1 MIAQSWALAI
11 DRIRANILRSS
22 LTMLGV
28 IIGVAAVVAL
38 VSMGTAVENDIDDQ
52 FASLGADTLTI
63 QPGDS
68 PIPGALGGSEGGSGG
83 GLGGRA
89 TPNLATVDSDATLT
103 SADLEAVE
111 SVPGVEEAAPV
122 VQERAMVTAGA
133 EEVATTVVATTSGLG
148 SIEGWEIAAG
158 SFLPELADSGT
169 LDVAVLGSTVAAELG
184 LDPAEAVGSTVTI
197 DGQSYGIVGVLEEVG
212 VSFVPADDG
221 IIVPLAG
228 AEGTIVDRD
237 PDYSQIR
244 VLAGDEPAVVGA
256 AVADALR
263 STRDV
268 GNGDDDFAVVESTAI
283 IDTASEISGTLTM
296 MTTIIGGVSLVVGAI
311 GIANMMLVAVRE
323 RSREIGI
330 RRAVGATRSDITGQ
344 FLVESVVLSVLGGV
358 IGIALGGILAVW
370 LSTALLGLSAAV
382 SQVAVVGA
390 LLVSVFVGMAAG
402 IGPAWQ
408 AASVDP
414 TVALR
419 YE

>member
-1 MIAQSWALAI
+1 M
-11 DRIRANILRSS
+11 
-22 LTMLGV
+22 
-28 IIGVAAVVAL
+28 
-38 VSMGTAVENDIDDQ
+38 
-52 FASLGADTLTI
+52 
-63 QPGDS
+63 
-68 PIPGALGGSEGGSGG
+68 
-83 GLGGRA
+83 
-89 TPNLATVDSDATLT
+89 DSDATLT
-103 SADLEAVE
+103 AVDLDAIH
-111 SVPGVEEAAPV
+111 SVPGVDAAAPV
-122 VQERAMVTAGA
+122 VQERAVVAAAG
-133 EEVATTVVATTSGLG
+133 EEVAATVVATTSRLG
-148 SIEGWEIAAG
+148 SIEGWDTAAG

-169 LDVAVLGSTVAAELG
+169 LDVAVLGSSLASELG
-184 LDPAEAVGSTVTI
+184 LDAAEAVGSTVTI
-197 DGQSYGIVGVLEEVG
+197 DGRSYGIVGVLEEVG

-221 IIVPLAG
+221 IIIPLAG

-237 PDYSQIR
+237 PEYSQIR
-244 VLAGDEPAVVGA
+244 VLAGDDPAVVSA
-256 AVADALR
+256 AVTDTLR
-263 STRDV
+263 SSRGV
-268 GNGDDDFAVVESTAI
+268 GDGDEDFAVVESTAI

-344 FLVESVVLSVLGGV
+344 FLLESVVLSVLGGV

-370 LSTALLGLSAAV
+370 LSTALLGLTAAV
-382 SQVAVVGA
+382 SQTAVVGA
-390 LLVSVFVGMAAG
+390 LAVSVFVGMAAG

>member
-11 DRIRANILRSS
+11 DRIRANMLRSS

-28 IIGVAAVVAL
+28 IIGVASVVAL
-38 VSMGTAVENDIDDQ
+38 VSMGTAVENDIDAE

-68 PIPGALGGSEGGSGG
+68 PIPGALGGSDGGGGG
-83 GLGGRA
+83 GLGGRT
-89 TPNLATVDSDATLT
+89 TPNLAMVDSDATLT
-103 SADLEAVE
+103 SSDLDAI
-111 SVPGVEEAAPV
+111 STVPGVASAAPV
-122 VQERAMVTAGA
+122 VQERATVAAAG
-133 EEVATTVVATTSGLG
+133 EEVATTVVATTSELS
-148 SIEGWEIAAG
+148 SIEGWEMAAG
-158 SFLPELADSGT
+158 SFLPELADSGA
-169 LDVAVLGSTVAAELG
+169 LDVAVLGSNVAAELG
-184 LDPAEAVGSTVTI
+184 LDPAEAIGSTVTV
-197 DGQSYGIVGVLEEVG
+197 DGQRYGIIGVLEEIG
-212 VSFVPADDG
+212 VSFVAADDG
-221 IIVPLAG
+221 IIVSLAG

-244 VLAGDEPAVVGA
+244 VLAGDEPTVVSA
-256 AVADALR
+256 AITDTLR
-263 STRDV
+263 STRGV

-358 IGIALGGILAVW
+358 IGIVLGGVLAVW
-370 LSTALLGLSAAV
+370 LSTALLGLTAAV
-382 SQVAVVGA
+382 SQIAVLGA
-390 LLVSVFVGMAAG
+390 LLVSVFVGMLAG

>member
-38 VSMGTAVENDIDDQ
+38 VSIGTAVENDIDAQ
-52 FASLGADTLTI
+52 FASLGADTLTV

-68 PIPGALGGSEGGSGG
+68 AVAGSLADREGGFGSTP
-83 GLGGRA
+83 
-89 TPNLATVDSDATLT
+89 TPNLSAVESDATLT
-103 SADLEAVE
+103 SADLDAIE
-111 SVPGVEEAAPV
+111 SVPGVEAAAPL
-122 VQERAMVTAGA
+122 VQERATVVGAG

-148 SIEGWEIAAG
+148 SIEGWETAAG

-169 LDVAVLGSTVAAELG
+169 LDVAVLGSGLAEELG
-184 LDPAEAVGSTVTI
+184 LDPADAVGTTVTV
-197 DGQSYGIVGVLEEVG
+197 DGHSYGIVGVLKEVG
-212 VSFVPADDG
+212 VSFVPADDS
-221 IIVPLAG
+221 IIIPLAG
-228 AEGTIVDRD
+228 AEGSIVDRD
-237 PDYSQIR
+237 SDFSQIR
-244 VLAGDEPAVVGA
+244 VLAGDDPTVVSTAVT
-256 AVADALR
+256 DMLR
-263 STRDV
+263 STRDIDT
-268 GNGDDDFAVVESTAI
+268 GDDDFAVVESTSI

-344 FLVESVVLSVLGGV
+344 FLVESVVLSTLGGL
-358 IGIALGGILAVW
+358 IGIVFGAVLAVW
-370 LSTALLGLSAAV
+370 LSSALLGLTAAV

-390 LLVSVFVGMAAG
+390 LVVSVLVGMAAG

>member
-38 VSMGTAVENDIDDQ
+38 VSMGTAVENDIDAQ

-68 PIPGALGGSEGGSGG
+68 AVAGSLADRDGGFGGTP
-83 GLGGRA
+83 
-89 TPNLATVDSDATLT
+89 TPNLSAVESDATLT
-103 SADLEAVE
+103 SADLDAIE
-111 SVPGVEEAAPV
+111 SVPGVEAAAPL
-122 VQERAMVTAGA
+122 VQERATVVGAG

-148 SIEGWEIAAG
+148 SIEGWETAAG

-169 LDVAVLGSTVAAELG
+169 LDVAVLGSGLAEELG
-184 LDPAEAVGSTVTI
+184 LDPADAVGTTVTV
-197 DGQSYGIVGVLEEVG
+197 DGHSYGIVGVLEEVG
-212 VSFVPADDG
+212 VSFVPADDS
-221 IIVPLAG
+221 IIIPLAG

-237 PDYSQIR
+237 SDFSQIR
-244 VLAGDEPAVVGA
+244 VLAGDDPTVVSTAVT
-256 AVADALR
+256 DMLR
-263 STRDV
+263 STRDIDT
-268 GNGDDDFAVVESTAI
+268 GDDDFAVVESTSI

-344 FLVESVVLSVLGGV
+344 FLVESVVLSTLGGL
-358 IGIALGGILAVW
+358 IGIVFGAVLAVW
-370 LSTALLGLSAAV
+370 LSSALLGLTAAV

-390 LLVSVFVGMAAG
+390 LVVSVLVGMAAG

>member
-38 VSMGTAVENDIDDQ
+38 VSMGTAVENDIDAQ

-68 PIPGALGGSEGGSGG
+68 AVAGSLADREGGFGSTP
-83 GLGGRA
+83 
-89 TPNLATVDSDATLT
+89 TPNLSAVESDATLT
-103 SADLEAVE
+103 SADLDAIE
-111 SVPGVEEAAPV
+111 SVPGVEAAAPL
-122 VQERAMVTAGA
+122 VQERATVVGAG

-148 SIEGWEIAAG
+148 SIEGWETAAG

-169 LDVAVLGSTVAAELG
+169 LDVAVLGSGLAEELG
-184 LDPAEAVGSTVTI
+184 LDPADAVGTTVTV
-197 DGQSYGIVGVLEEVG
+197 DGHSYGIVGVLEEVG
-212 VSFVPADDG
+212 VSFVPADDS
-221 IIVPLAG
+221 IIIPLAG
-228 AEGTIVDRD
+228 AEGSIVDRD
-237 PDYSQIR
+237 SDFSQIR
-244 VLAGDEPAVVGA
+244 VLAGDDPTIVSTAVT
-256 AVADALR
+256 DTLR
-263 STRDV
+263 STRDIDT
-268 GNGDDDFAVVESTAI
+268 GDDDFAVVESTSI

-344 FLVESVVLSVLGGV
+344 FLVESVVLSTLGGL
-358 IGIALGGILAVW
+358 IGIVFGAVLAVW
-370 LSTALLGLSAAV
+370 LSSALLGLTAAV

-390 LLVSVFVGMAAG
+390 LVVSVLVGMAAG